1 MLFNGIVLYAT
12 FVLFLP
18 WSYLWRSLFSALEPG
33 EEEQPELLE
42 MDLEDSE
49 ESIQVKTPKEAKTWI
64 PTASFNCLYLQEA

>member
-1 MLFNGIVLYAT
+1 MPPLSCSFPGLTSGGACSS
-12 FVLFLP
+12 LP
-18 WSYLWRSLFSALEPG
+18 WSLG

-42 MDLEDSE
+42 VDLEDFE